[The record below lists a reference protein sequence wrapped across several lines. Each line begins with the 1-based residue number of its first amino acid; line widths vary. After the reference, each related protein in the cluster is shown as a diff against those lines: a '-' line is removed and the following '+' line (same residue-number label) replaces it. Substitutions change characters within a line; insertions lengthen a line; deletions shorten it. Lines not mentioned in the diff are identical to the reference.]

1 MEKLIPLIYILGILA
16 LVLPSF
22 LQSNSK
28 LKDFI
33 KNLSVW
39 IIIIM
44 IIMMIAFFLIGI
56 NTID

>member
-28 LKDFI
+28 LKDVI

-44 IIMMIAFFLIGI
+44 IIMMMTFFF
-56 NTID
+56 DWY